1 MSYMEDL
8 LFSCWLLL
16 EYLIRTTSLL
26 WVMIIPDCPADWLPV
41 VAVALTPKY
50 GTRHHFRI
58 IEWEVLEV
66 SRAIRWMT

>member
-8 LFSCWLLL
+8 LFSYWLLL
-16 EYLIRTTSLL
+16 EYLIHTTSLL

-50 GTRHHFRI
+50 GTRHHFWI

-66 SRAIRWMT
+66 SWVIQWMT